1 MERVADPEKLKERR
15 TLLAT
20 TVISGHGLK
29 HLYSAAFSIV
39 LPEIK
44 DSLML
49 SNLATAALVTSRE
62 FSSGVVTMPAGFL
75 ADRFSNRWSQI
86 LTASMALIA
95 LGYLLS
101 GALGRYWAIILAVIL
116 TGMGTAMWHPAA
128 IAALSHRF
136 PHKLGFTLS
145 LHGAG
150 GSAGE
155 VLGPLI
161 AGGLLLVLAW
171 DQLLIWSFFPAAITA
186 VVVWTVLRGMRGQKG
201 VSSVREYFSAAGG
214 LFQNRVLMAVVVLSS
229 VRSMSH
235 QIIVIFV
242 PIYLREELGYSTLI
256 VGVYVSLLQVMGIA
270 THPLM
275 GTISDR
281 YGRKAALVPGM
292 IAFGLLCIA
301 LAFAD
306 PGVQLT
312 LTIIA
317 IGAFIFTFHHI
328 FIAAAIDIS
337 PAELHGTSVAL
348 IYTGSMVIGGLG
360 SITAG
365 VLADAVSVEA
375 TFVYAGILVIVAALG
390 LFVLKIPRFRP
401 EAEASSPEG

>member
-1 MERVADPEKLKERR
+1 MERAADPEKLKDRR

-44 DSLML
+44 DSLLL
-49 SNLATAALVTSRE
+49 SNLAAAALVTSRE

-75 ADRFSNRWSQI
+75 ADRFSNRWPQI
-86 LTASMALIA
+86 LTISLGLIA

-101 GALGRYWAIILAVIL
+101 GALEIYWAIILAVIL
-116 TGMGTAMWHPAA
+116 AGVGTAMWHPAA
-128 IAALSHRF
+128 IAALSDHF
-136 PHKLGFTLS
+136 PHKRGFTLS

-161 AGGLLLVLAW
+161 AGGLLLVMSW
-171 DQLLIWSFFPAAITA
+171 NQLLIWSFFPAALTA
-186 VVVWTVLRGMRGQKG
+186 VVVWAVLRGMRGQKG
-201 VSSVREYFSAAGG
+201 VSSVREYFSGAGG
-214 LFQNRVLMAVVVLSS
+214 LLQNRVLMAVVLLSS
-229 VRSMSH
+229 VRAMSN

-242 PIYLREELGYSTLI
+242 PIYLREELGYSTII
-256 VGVYVSLLQVMGIA
+256 VGVYVSLLQVMGIV

-301 LAFAD
+301 LAFAA
-306 PGVQLT
+306 PGIQIT

-337 PAELHGTSVAL
+337 PPELRGTSVAL

-365 VLADAVSVEA
+365 VLADAISVEA
-375 TFVYAGILVIVAALG
+375 TFVYAGILVIIAALG
-390 LFVLKIPRFRP
+390 LAAVRMPKFRF
-401 EAEASSPEG
+401 EAVAGAPEG